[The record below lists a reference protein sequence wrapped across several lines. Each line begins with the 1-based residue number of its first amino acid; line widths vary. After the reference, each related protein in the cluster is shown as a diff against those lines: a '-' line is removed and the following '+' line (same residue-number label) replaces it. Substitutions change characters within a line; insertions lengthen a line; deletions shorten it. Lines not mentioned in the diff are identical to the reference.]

1 MEDVGD
7 LKLLVEKR
15 ISMFQELNSPA
26 QLLLQFMEQMIEDDV
41 LYLSHIESET
51 EKMEENI
58 NETIKNRLRRFDRL
72 FPSAHKTQAKAV

>member
-1 MEDVGD
+1 
-7 LKLLVEKR
+7 
-15 ISMFQELNSPA
+15 MFQELNSPA

-58 NETIKNRLRRFDRL
+58 G
-72 FPSAHKTQAKAV
+72 SGG

>member
-1 MEDVGD
+1 MS
-7 LKLLVEKR
+7 LSLIH
-15 ISMFQELNSPA
+15 IS

-58 NETIKNRLRRFDRL
+58 GSCGSTDFFPLLTKDVYKRQMQSEWRCRKNDYHNERGHWLG
-72 FPSAHKTQAKAV
+72 